1 MQDVAEIAQAKADTL
16 ATENTQGIADML
28 GSFGLG
34 LPEESKNEGDDSTDK
49 GEEAEGEEGEEAADE
64 GAADGDEEGDE
75 GDEGEVESK
84 ESSDDRI
91 KAMQEELAEL
101 KQLLTQKADTAS
113 TETAATK
120 DGKKEQ
126 VEFVDDEQYTEAIS
140 SKDGFNAALNTAFE
154 AGVQATLKRL
164 EPVIQQRVLESVNT
178 HMAVK
183 DFYDANPKL
192 RGHEDVVQAVAQKLI
207 LEKGDKYPAAKLFK
221 EAAQLTY
228 KKLNLKPDTGP
239 LDSQKKRNPG
249 DTVPSKGGRAVPK
262 SGAASKT
269 NTQQDMMADLLKAD
283 I

>member
-1 MQDVAEIAQAKADTL
+1 MQDVAEIAQAKAETL
-16 ATENTQGIADML
+16 AAENTQGIADML

-34 LPEESKNEGDDSTDK
+34 LPEESKNEGNDSTDK
-49 GEEAEGEEGEEAADE
+49 GEEAAAEEPEEA
-64 GAADGDEEGDE
+64 AADGDEATDDE
-75 GDEGEVESK
+75 ESVEGEVESESK
-84 ESSDDRI
+84 EEAGDERI
-91 KAMQEELAEL
+91 KALEAELAEL
-101 KQLLTQKADTAS
+101 KQLLTQKTDTAS
-113 TETAATK
+113 TEKEADK
-120 DGKKEQ
+120 GKV

-140 SKDGFNAALNTAFE
+140 SKDGFNAALTTAFE

-164 EPVIQQRVLESVNT
+164 GPVIQQRVLESVNT

-262 SGAASKT
+262 PSAASKT